1 MIEVREFT
9 TAAEVFANA
18 AAVRARRAV
27 LFNARR
33 RPDNGATESHQ
44 EDDPA
49 RERPKP
55 KIIVTYR
62 DSIQKDAHVTAY
74 YLMKA
79 RMESKALIYIQA
91 RCSELGITVKDVT
104 GPSRV
109 RSVVLPRQA
118 IMWEIKNTI
127 KPLISFPELGRLF
140 GGRDHTTALHS
151 VNSISSKIAAG
162 VLSVDED
169 GKVTLPKAFA

>member
-18 AAVRARRAV
+18 AAVRARRAM
-27 LFNARR
+27 LFNATRR
-33 RPDNGATESHQ
+33 QNFGATVSNAKDEA
-44 EDDPA
+44 P
-49 RERPKP
+49 REKPKP

-79 RMESKALIYIQA
+79 RMENKALIYIQA

-104 GPSRV
+104 GPSRI

-118 IMWEIKNTI
+118 IMWEIKTTI

-151 VNSISSKIAAG
+151 VNSINSKITAG